1 MAITPA
7 QVKRRLGTT
16 TGQTVNLG
24 LPQVGVTPRP
34 GTTIGQT
41 VNLQRPG
48 VFTPAT
54 GGTVITP
61 TTPAASLLRKTGTST
76 GTGTGTGTT
85 APAKTPPPTNEN
97 DCLKAGGRWVEG
109 VCQMYEKVPEYTPQ
123 PAVSQQKT
131 PESATGLLK
140 KKQDAGDL
148 VSKTVANTF
157 LSQVKGLG
165 DQMYKLDEMG
175 INKAQEDALRTQLQN
190 DAAVGRAFST
200 SNIDAQTDI
209 IRDASIRRMNAKDAG
224 AAKDAELEM
233 MAAEQAQKIALYN
246 EQGQLAPG
254 AAGVFAPGAIPTS
267 SFMPSGQNLGLGAL
281 PAVADLP
288 TTWPGKPGSAG
299 SKEEEEDA
307 NAPYTDPG
315 NFKCTYSELDKNG
328 NCPNNPK
335 YVHPPE
341 GGG

>member
-1 MAITPA
+1 MTN
-7 QVKRRLGTT
+7 GTT
-16 TGQTVNLG
+16 TVKL
-24 LPQVGVTPRP
+24 RP
-34 GTTIGQT
+34 SMTA
-41 VNLQRPG
+41 PG

-54 GGTVITP
+54 GGTSVTPTAPGVFTPATGGTSVTP
-61 TTPAASLLRKTGTST
+61 TTPIASHLRKTGTST

-123 PAVSQQKT
+123 PAVSQQPT
-131 PESATGLLK
+131 PESETSLLH
-140 KKQDAGDL
+140 KKQQA
-148 VSKTVANTF
+148 SNPIAQTVANTF
-157 LSQVKGLG
+157 ASQVKGLG
-165 DQMYKLDEMG
+165 DKMYKLQEMD
-175 INKAQEDALRTQLQN
+175 INRAQEEATLRQLQS
-190 DAAVGRAFST
+190 DAHVGRAYST
-200 SNIDAQTDI
+200 SNMDAQTDI
-209 IRDASIRRMNAKDAG
+209 IRDAAIRRMTAKDATE
-224 AAKDAELEM
+224 AKQAELDM
-233 MAAEQAQKIALYN
+233 MAAEQAQNAMLLA
-246 EQGQLAPG
+246 EQGKLAPG

-288 TTWPGKPGSAG
+288 TTWPGKPGSAEA
-299 SKEEEEDA
+299 KKEEEDA

-328 NCPNNPK
+328 NCPTNPK

-341 GGG
+341 PGVR